1 MPPCTAAWSTGI
13 RALITCKNVP
23 MLAMTAI
30 VYAEDRIRCFDAG
43 MNDFITK
50 PVNPDALYSVLL

>member
-1 MPPCTAAWSTGI
+1 MKHKGI

-30 VYAEDRIRCFDAG
+30 VYAEDRVRCFDP
-43 MNDFITK
+43 NDHGDWHH
-50 PVNPDALYSVLL
+50 P